1 MDEVEDLALYH
12 MKRDSE
18 AFVLPNHG
26 SRRFYVYIVSMY
38 VSYKQDQQ
46 QTLVRIQSLIRYL
59 YL

>member
-46 QTLVRIQSLIRYL
+46 QTLVCI
-59 YL
+59 